1 MNPATPLARL
11 ENFLMPDQIDEKQHL
26 LDDLMC
32 PQASINPKFFYDDR
46 GCELFTRICELDEY
60 YPTRTETAI
69 FQQQA
74 GAISGAL
81 VNRAQWVDLGCGD
94 CSKTRR
100 WLEHMNPA
108 RVIGVDIA
116 EDFLHA
122 CLANIAAG
130 YPQLEC
136 IGVVSDFTHRLDLKA
151 LLAEQPHNPPVF
163 FYPGSSIGNFNRDQA
178 LQLLHRIHDH
188 CGERGQLL
196 IGVDLVKPPAILEA
210 AYNDAQGITAA
221 FNLNV
226 LHVVNRLLDANFDLA
241 AFEHSAIYD
250 PQHARI
256 EMRLVAT
263 RTHTVRLGTSA
274 VRQFQRGEHII
285 TEHSHKY
292 TPAGFSQLLDEAG
305 FTQRQLWT
313 DPQHWFGVF
322 LAEPKA

>member
-1 MNPATPLARL
+1 MNTATPLPRL
-11 ENFLMPDQIDEKQHL
+11 ENFLTPDQTQEKQQL
-26 LDDLMC
+26 LDELMQ

-46 GCELFTRICELDEY
+46 GCELFMRICELDEY

-69 FQQQA
+69 FQQHA
-74 GAISGAL
+74 DSISAEL
-81 VNRAQWVDLGCGD
+81 ADHAQWVDLGCGD

-100 WLEHMNPA
+100 WLEHLDPA

-116 EDFLHA
+116 GDFLQA
-122 CLANIAAG
+122 CLANIADG

-136 IGVVSDFTHRLDLKA
+136 VGVISDFTHRLDLKA
-151 LLAEQPHNPPVF
+151 LLAEQPDNPPIF
-163 FYPGSSIGNFNRDQA
+163 FYPGSSIGNFNREEA
-178 LQLLHRIHDH
+178 VQLLRRIREH

-196 IGVDLVKPPAILEA
+196 IGVDLVKPQPILEA

-226 LHVVNRLLDANFDLA
+226 LQVANRLLGANFEPA

-250 PQHARI
+250 TEHDRI
-256 EMRLVAT
+256 EMRLIAT
-263 RTHTVRLGTSA
+263 RTHTVRLGSSA

-292 TPAGFSQLLDEAG
+292 TPAGFSRLLDAAG

-313 DPQHWFGVF
+313 DPQRWFGVF
-322 LAEPKA
+322 LAEPTA